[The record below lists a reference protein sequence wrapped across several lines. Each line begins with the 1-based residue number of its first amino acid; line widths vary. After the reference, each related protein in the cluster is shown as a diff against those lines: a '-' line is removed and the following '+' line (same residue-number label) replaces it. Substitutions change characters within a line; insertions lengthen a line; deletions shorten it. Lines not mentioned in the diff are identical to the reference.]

1 MLKCNFSLPI
11 RVLDNQRKHEKSMPM
26 RVIRQKIQKLRPW
39 FMQSPNPKKT
49 AQQRNKTGNITST
62 KNSTQQRLHQQRQYH
77 KAGTQKGR

>member
-1 MLKCNFSLPI
+1 
-11 RVLDNQRKHEKSMPM
+11 
-26 RVIRQKIQKLRPW
+26 
-39 FMQSPNPKKT
+39 MQSPNPKKT